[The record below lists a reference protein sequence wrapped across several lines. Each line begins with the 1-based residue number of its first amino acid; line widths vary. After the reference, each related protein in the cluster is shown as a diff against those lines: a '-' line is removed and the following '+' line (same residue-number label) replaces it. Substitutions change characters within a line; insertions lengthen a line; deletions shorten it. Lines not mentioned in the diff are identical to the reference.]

1 MQPDGQH
8 SLRELAGELHRSK
21 RTLQLWAQALP
32 DDMKQQSSGGAIMV
46 NDAGAELLRQRAA
59 QRPAQSAKLTAQ
71 SDCAPRE
78 ISQEIARET
87 AKNPRNDAE
96 NREIFAPYREIGRET
111 AKNGREIAREISH
124 PIAYPDSSTD
134 ALALALD
141 TLQQT
146 IDRQAAELLRVREEL
161 TAAEARA
168 ADADKRAAVFSEK
181 LDGLQRNL
189 AAEQDRTAQ
198 QAAEIAA
205 QQQTIDKLTEQLA
218 AAQAAQADTA
228 AQLAAIADKQAD
240 ALRAGAAEQLAL
252 AIPEQPEPEP
262 ERRGFFARLFHRK
275 RD

>member
-59 QRPAQSAKLTAQ
+59 QRATQSAKLTAQ
-71 SDCAPRE
+71 SDCTPRE
-78 ISQEIARET
+78 ISQGIARET

-96 NREIFAPYREIGRET
+96 NREIFAPGREIDRET

-124 PIAYPDSSTD
+124 PIAQPDSSTD

-181 LDGLQRNL
+181 LDGLQRSL
-189 AAEQDRTAQ
+189 AAEQERTAQ

-205 QQQTIDKLTEQLA
+205 QRQTADRLTEQLA

-252 AIPEQPEPEP
+252 AMPEQPEPEP
-262 ERRGFFARLFHRK
+262 ERRGLLARLFHRK
-275 RD
+275 RG